1 MKKSLSLLSITLI
14 AMLLLNGFLSFT
26 SFAQTNDDVIDDLL
40 STTSDRWYTAT
51 DKNLVKV
58 ISKTANTVTIEA
70 PIAKKDGKDVSSYYI
85 TWAPISY
92 KEITATSNTDD
103 LAKVKDSDT
112 DKLADW
118 TPIYKI
124 EWGKLVFTIEVTD
137 PSKDVYVTIAP
148 EDENKNTWWLIEDF
162 KFNLNS
168 GTTST
173 TAVAGDVYNTSSN
186 KAIDNVS
193 CVWDATANRTTLTWD
208 INTAMSNA
216 TKVEIAHRP
225 DEKQWTMNV
234 KGTPEITARRFVVD
248 TPHRDIQL
256 FRLKPIDSAWAM
268 IGIEIQYICKPDTV
282 WSNTTDPTTP
292 ITPTDPTKPI
302 PVTPHTWPLET
313 TAIIFFV
320 SLLWYFVYR
329 KAKS

>member
-1 MKKSLSLLSITLI
+1 MKKNLSLFTVLLMGM
-14 AMLLLNGFLSFT
+14 MLLNSLMPLV
-26 SFAQTNDDVIDDLL
+26 SFAQTNDDVISDLL
-40 STTSDRWYTAT
+40 STKSDRWYTAS

-58 ISKTANTVTIEA
+58 IAKTGTWATIEA
-70 PIAKKDGKDVSSYYI
+70 PLAKKDGKDVTSYYI

-112 DKLADW
+112 IKLADGS
-118 TPIYKI
+118 PIYKI
-124 EWGKLVFTIEVTD
+124 EWGKLIFTLEVTE
-137 PSKDVYVTIAP
+137 PTKDLYVTIAP
-148 EDENKNTWWLIEDF
+148 EDTNKNTGWLIEDF

-168 GTTST
+168 TTTST

-186 KAIDNVS
+186 KAIDNVT
-193 CVWDATANRTTLTWD
+193 CVWDATENRTTLLWD
-208 INTAMSNA
+208 LNTAMSNA

-225 DEKQWTMNV
+225 DEDQGTMDV
-234 KGTPEITARRFVVD
+234 KGAPNITARRFVVD

-256 FRLKPIDSAWAM
+256 FRLKPLDANGAM
-268 IGIEIQYICKPDTV
+268 VGIEIQYICKPDNV
-282 WSNTTDPTTP
+282 ATTDPTTP

-302 PVTPHTWPLET
+302 PVTPHTGPLET
-313 TAIIFFV
+313 TAMIFFI
-320 SLLWYFVYR
+320 SLLGYFVYR